1 MDNNNKE
8 KKFWLE
14 EPKILI
20 KDYLDFIPNKNM
32 NEIEIYNSISRFCIY
47 LIIIFLIFY
56 NKNKYLKTYIY
67 ICLCLM
73 IITIILYYIRID
85 ENTKINNKVETKLIE
100 NFENNTFENNEDN
113 YFEQFDLNNNKNI
126 IRRNIINDDMED
138 INNKNYEVEVGYYD
152 SDNKIRFN
160 RTNGKINNDNTPF
173 IHNINYSC
181 KKPTKDNPFMNPDI
195 DDYEKNEPVVACN
208 TDDED
213 IPEQITKSFNED
225 MYLNFDDTFEKK
237 NFQRQFLTSPNT
249 SIPNH
254 QTEFAEWLFKTD
266 EICKENQEKC
276 LKYTDIRYNR
286 L

>member
-1 MDNNNKE
+1 MNKN

-14 EPKILI
+14 DPKILF
-20 KDYLDFIPNKNM
+20 KEYLDFIPRKEM
-32 NEIEIYNSISRFCIY
+32 NEIEIYNSISRFCLY
-47 LIIIFLIFY
+47 LIIILIIFY
-56 NKNKYLKTYIY
+56 KDNKYLKTYIY
-67 ICLCLM
+67 ICLCMM
-73 IITIILYYIRID
+73 IITIILYYVRI
-85 ENTKINNKVETKLIE
+85 EKKINKKVKYSINKKEH
-100 NFENNTFENNEDN
+100 FENNTFENNEDN

-126 IRRNIINDDMED
+126 IRRNIINDDIND
-138 INNKNYEVEVGYYD
+138 INNKNYKVEVGYYD

-160 RTNGKINNDNTPF
+160 RTTGEINNDNTPF

-208 TDDED
+208 SDDKD

-254 QTEFAEWLFKTD
+254 QTEFAEWLFKTN

>member
-1 MDNNNKE
+1 MDNK

-14 EPKILI
+14 NPEII
-20 KDYLDFIPNKNM
+20 FKDYLDIIPNKNM
-32 NEIEIYNSISRFCIY
+32 NEIEIYNSIFRFCLY
-47 LIIIFLIFY
+47 LIIILLIFY

-67 ICLCLM
+67 ICLCFI
-73 IITIILYYIRID
+73 IITIILYYVKIND
-85 ENTKINNKVETKLIE
+85 DTKINKTIE
-100 NFENNTFENNEDN
+100 EPIKGIEGFENNTFENNEDN

-160 RTNGKINNDNTPF
+160 RTTGKINKDKTPF

-195 DDYEKNEPVVACN
+195 DDYKKKEPVVACN

-249 SIPNH
+249 TIPNH

-286 L
+286 M

>member
-1 MDNNNKE
+1 MDN

-20 KDYLDFIPNKNM
+20 KDYLDFIPMKNM
-32 NEIEIYNSISRFCIY
+32 NEIEIYNSITRFCLY
-47 LIIIFLIFY
+47 LIIILLIFY
-56 NKNKYLKTYIY
+56 KDNKYLKTYIY
-67 ICLCLM
+67 ICLSLM
-73 IITIILYYIRID
+73 IITIILYYIKID
-85 ENTKINNKVETKLIE
+85 NNTKIEKTIEEPLIE

-126 IRRNIINDDMED
+126 IRRNIINDDIED

-160 RTNGKINNDNTPF
+160 RTNGKINKDNTPF
-173 IHNINYSC
+173 INNINYSC

-213 IPEQITKSFNED
+213 IPEKITKSFKED
-225 MYLNFDDTFEKK
+225 MYLNYDDTFEKK
-237 NFQRQFLTSPNT
+237 NFQRQFLTIPNT
-249 SIPNH
+249 TIPNH

>member
-1 MDNNNKE
+1 MNNN

-14 EPKILI
+14 EPKII
-20 KDYLDFIPNKNM
+20 FKDYLDFIPTKNM
-32 NEIEIYNSISRFCIY
+32 NEVEIYNSIFRFCLY

-56 NKNKYLKTYIY
+56 KDNKYLKTYIY

-73 IITIILYYIRID
+73 ILTIILYYIRID
-85 ENTKINNKVETKLIE
+85 ENTKIEETIEEPLIE

-126 IRRNIINDDMED
+126 IRRNIKNDDMED
-138 INNKNYEVEVGYYD
+138 INNKNYDVEVGYYD

-160 RTNGKINNDNTPF
+160 RTTGKINNNNTPF

-195 DDYEKNEPVVACN
+195 DDYEKKEPVVACN

-249 SIPNH
+249 TIPNH

-286 L
+286 M

>member
-1 MDNNNKE
+1 MENKKE

-14 EPKILI
+14 EPKILF

-56 NKNKYLKTYIY
+56 KDNKYLKTYIY

-85 ENTKINNKVETKLIE
+85 ENTKINNKVEEPLIE
-100 NFENNTFENNEDN
+100 KFENNTFENNEDN

-126 IRRNIINDDMED
+126 IRRNIINDDMDD
-138 INNKNYEVEVGYYD
+138 INNKNYKVEVGYYD

-160 RTNGKINNDNTPF
+160 RTNGKINKDNTPF

-213 IPEQITKSFNED
+213 IPEQITKSFRED
-225 MYLNFDDTFEKK
+225 MYLNYDDTFEKK
-237 NFQRQFLTSPNT
+237 NFQRQFLTIPNT